1 MDRDRITKVY
11 DCVDVSAFH
20 SQFNKHV
27 EHLELEALHK
37 SYYAGKRLQLDPL
50 LKKLNNLQRYSTGT
64 FLQTIEKQNKIVQNS
79 WRRYD
84 KLKAQIEAL
93 YSEVT
98 T

>member
-50 LKKLNNLQRYSTGT
+50 LKKLNNLQRYSTST
-64 FLQTIEKQNKIVQNS
+64 LLQCLERQNEIIKES
-79 WRRYD
+79 WKRYD
-84 KLKAQIEAL
+84 KLKTQIEAL
-93 YSEVT
+93 YSEE
-98 T
+98 